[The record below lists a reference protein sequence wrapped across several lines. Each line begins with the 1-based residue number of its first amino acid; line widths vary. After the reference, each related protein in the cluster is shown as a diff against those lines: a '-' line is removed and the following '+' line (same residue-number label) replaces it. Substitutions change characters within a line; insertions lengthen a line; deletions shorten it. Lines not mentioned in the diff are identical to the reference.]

1 MLVFD
6 VKLIRDFGHC
16 EDNIGAKF
24 GFRRSCIVSHVDY
37 FSRYERISTYLEPG
51 TGYAWVTC
59 SINSQTA
66 VRVVCVC
73 QRQSFSF
80 TQVSKSIFG
89 LTVSL
94 LLRAKNNISLCVCM
108 FCRYEEMLANPAK
121 HVLAIAKVRIEEQS
135 ANQDCMRVHAHVGRS
150 ECVPIL
156 YGRNF
161 YFTYKIRVLMS
172 QPSSAYKLTWMCIR
186 THLQHLGIRASPKV
200 CEAIAERARLPHT
213 VASIGFCCGF
223 VEQG

>member
-1 MLVFD
+1 MLAFD

-37 FSRYERISTYLEPG
+37 FSRYERISTSLEPG
-51 TGYAWVTC
+51 TGYAWVAC

-80 TQVSKSIFG
+80 TQVSKPIFG

-94 LLRAKNNISLCVCM
+94 LLSAKNNISLSVCM

-135 ANQDCMRVHAHVGRS
+135 ANQDCMHVHAHVGRS
-150 ECVPIL
+150 YPVWSKFLLHIQNTCAHVATIVSIQIDMDVHPH
-156 YGRNF
+156 
-161 YFTYKIRVLMS
+161 
-172 QPSSAYKLTWMCIR
+172 SSAAFGYSCL
-186 THLQHLGIRASPKV
+186 A
-200 CEAIAERARLPHT
+200 
-213 VASIGFCCGF
+213 
-223 VEQG
+223 QGLRGHC

>member
-94 LLRAKNNISLCVCM
+94 LLRAKNNISLSLCVCFADTKKCSRIPQNTFLLLPRFESKSRALIRIACAYM
-108 FCRYEEMLANPAK
+108 RTLDAVNVSLSCMVEIFTSHTKYVCSCRN
-121 HVLAIAKVRIEEQS
+121 HR
-135 ANQDCMRVHAHVGRS
+135 
-150 ECVPIL
+150 
-156 YGRNF
+156 
-161 YFTYKIRVLMS
+161 
-172 QPSSAYKLTWMCIR
+172 
-186 THLQHLGIRASPKV
+186 QH
-200 CEAIAERARLPHT
+200 T
-213 VASIGFCCGF
+213 N
-223 VEQG
+223 